1 MVFTNNIFIFITI
14 KERVMKNYILII
26 SILTL
31 TVVFLV
37 IYLNGFVKHLY
48 FDNGIDDFSDVY
60 SILANASSVFAYENF
75 ENAKASEDTNEDKD
89 IKTEYEKRLESRRID
104 FYEKQ
109 NPAIATKMEESLAVQ
124 TEYYNNGAYDRY
136 STIND
141 PISDEYLPYTVT
153 NYKDM
158 PSAISNNNINEY
170 TIINVYKNTLD
181 RQPTDEELKKHLQD
195 FYENDMDEDILKLR
209 IYNSTEYKIITNMQ
223 SNGIKPELISNIS
236 KGQLKEKIKKF
247 YMVQHNTELL
257 NTKLLDILIK
267 CYVHLQ
273 FNDYLFRAM
282 LMHDNY
288 MVFENRLRD
297 AYILSDEKI
306 LEIFNRSFILY
317 ELRLIANELK
327 RQDMIK
333 RKALATPVSL
343 YQNGLSEL
351 SSSNVNM
358 GASRQIT
365 DIVKNS
371 DNVFNINIMVNDK
384 NDKANK
390 RRATS
395 TVPYSRNRPRSR
407 PPPNNNRQGSSNGI
421 PLNSN
426 RADEMRALYNRMPNR
441 DNIGGLAQDL
451 ANKTNGVNAVIG
463 ELGSA
468 TGGTVGVGTL
478 GASGGTSGGAS
489 ATGGATGGSTGGA
502 SASAS
507 GSASGSGSGTG
518 GASATG
524 SASGS
529 ASGSGNATGGAS
541 GSGNAGA
548 SGGASGNAGASA
560 SGNAGGNACATGS
573 GNAGGNAGGNYDE
586 EYKKYDEQYGD
597 YQNEDEYYVED
608 DTNQPAEGQ
617 FPNRVYDPIDYKYHY
632 RGEQAQRPNVC
643 SYGTKQVVQ
652 PVFLNSSVLF
662 QGTDLKEA
670 AENTQVGSIMPKF
683 QYYEYE
689 DITE

>member
-1 MVFTNNIFIFITI
+1 MVFTSNIFIFITI

-31 TVVFLV
+31 IVVFLA

-48 FDNGIDDFSDVY
+48 FDNGIDDFKDIY
-60 SILANASSVFAYENF
+60 SILANAANAANASSIFAYENF
-75 ENAKASEDTNEDKD
+75 ENSEDAKD
-89 IKTEYEKRLESRRID
+89 TKAEYEKLLESRRID
-104 FYEKQ
+104 YYEKL

-124 TEYYNNGAYDRY
+124 AEFYNNGAYDRY

-153 NYKDM
+153 NYRDM

-195 FYENDMDEDILKLR
+195 FHENDMDEDILKLR

-223 SNGIKPELISNIS
+223 SNDIKPELIANIS
-236 KGQLKEKIKKF
+236 KGQLKDKIKRF
-247 YMVQHNTELL
+247 YMEQHNTELL

-267 CYVHLQ
+267 CYIHLQ
-273 FNDYLFRAM
+273 FNDYLFKAM

-327 RQDMIK
+327 RQDIIK

-358 GASRQIT
+358 GSSRQIT

-384 NDKANK
+384 NKANK
-390 RRATS
+390 RRVPPAG
-395 TVPYSRNRPRSR
+395 TVPYSRNRPRR
-407 PPPNNNRQGSSNGI
+407 RPPNNRQESSNIGNQ
-421 PLNSN
+421 PNSKS
-426 RADEMRALYNRMPNR
+426 AEEEMKALYNRMPNS

-451 ANKTNGVNAVIG
+451 VNKTSGVNAVIG
-463 ELGSA
+463 EVGSTA
-468 TGGTVGVGTL
+468 AGTVSVGTL
-478 GASGGTSGGAS
+478 GNLGAGAVAGAGAGAGAGAS
-489 ATGGATGGSTGGA
+489 TGS
-502 SASAS
+502 S
-507 GSASGSGSGTG
+507 SGSGTG
-518 GASATG
+518 TG
-524 SASGS
+524 TASGTGAGAGS
-529 ASGSGNATGGAS
+529 SSGSGTGTGNGTGSSSSGAS
-541 GSGNAGA
+541 GTSN
-548 SGGASGNAGASA
+548 N
-560 SGNAGGNACATGS
+560 N
-573 GNAGGNAGGNYDE
+573 GNYDE
-586 EYKKYDEQYGD
+586 EYKKYDDQYGGEQYGGEQ
-597 YQNEDEYYVED
+597 YEDEYYVED
-608 DTNQPAEGQ
+608 DANQPAEGQ

-632 RGEQAQRPNVC
+632 RGQQAERPNVC

-652 PVFLNSSVLF
+652 PVFLNSSALF

-683 QYYEYE
+683 EYYEYE

>member
-1 MVFTNNIFIFITI
+1 
-14 KERVMKNYILII
+14 MKNYILII

-31 TVVFLV
+31 IVVFLA

-48 FDNGIDDFSDVY
+48 FDNGIDDFKDIY
-60 SILANASSVFAYENF
+60 SILANAANAANASSIFAYENF
-75 ENAKASEDTNEDKD
+75 ENSEDAKD
-89 IKTEYEKRLESRRID
+89 TKAEYEKLLESRRID
-104 FYEKQ
+104 YYEKL

-124 TEYYNNGAYDRY
+124 AEFYNNGAYDRY

-153 NYKDM
+153 NYRDM

-195 FYENDMDEDILKLR
+195 FHENDMDEDILKLR

-223 SNGIKPELISNIS
+223 SNDIKPELIANIS
-236 KGQLKEKIKKF
+236 KGQLKDKIKRF
-247 YMVQHNTELL
+247 YMEQHNTELL

-267 CYVHLQ
+267 CYIHLQ
-273 FNDYLFRAM
+273 FNDYLFKAM

-327 RQDMIK
+327 RQDIIK

-358 GASRQIT
+358 GSSRQIT

-384 NDKANK
+384 NKANK
-390 RRATS
+390 RRVPPAG
-395 TVPYSRNRPRSR
+395 TVPYSRNRPRR
-407 PPPNNNRQGSSNGI
+407 RPPNNRQESSNIGNQ
-421 PLNSN
+421 PNSKS
-426 RADEMRALYNRMPNR
+426 AEEEMKALYNRMPNS

-451 ANKTNGVNAVIG
+451 VNKTSGVNAVIG
-463 ELGSA
+463 EVGSTA
-468 TGGTVGVGTL
+468 AGTVSVGTL
-478 GASGGTSGGAS
+478 GNLGAGAVAGAGAGAGAGAS
-489 ATGGATGGSTGGA
+489 TGS
-502 SASAS
+502 S
-507 GSASGSGSGTG
+507 SGSGTG
-518 GASATG
+518 TG
-524 SASGS
+524 TASGTGAGAGS
-529 ASGSGNATGGAS
+529 SSGSGTGTGNGTGSSSSGAS
-541 GSGNAGA
+541 GTSN
-548 SGGASGNAGASA
+548 N
-560 SGNAGGNACATGS
+560 N
-573 GNAGGNAGGNYDE
+573 GNYDE
-586 EYKKYDEQYGD
+586 EYKKYDDQYGGEQYGGEQ
-597 YQNEDEYYVED
+597 YEDEYYVED
-608 DTNQPAEGQ
+608 DANQPAEGQ

-632 RGEQAQRPNVC
+632 RGQQAERPNVC

-652 PVFLNSSVLF
+652 PVFLNSSALF

-683 QYYEYE
+683 EYYEYE

>member
-1 MVFTNNIFIFITI
+1 
-14 KERVMKNYILII
+14 MKNYILII

-37 IYLNGFVKHLY
+37 LYLNGFIKNLY
-48 FDNGIDDFSDVY
+48 FDNGIDDFRDVY
-60 SILANASSVFAYENF
+60 SILANASSAFAYENF
-75 ENAKASEDTNEDKD
+75 ENANGSEDVND
-89 IKTEYEKRLESRRID
+89 EYKRRLESRRID

-109 NPAIATKMEESLAVQ
+109 NPAVATKMEESLAVQ
-124 TEYYNNGAYDRY
+124 TEYYNNGLYDRY

-141 PISDEYLPYTVT
+141 PIGDEYLPYTVT

-209 IYNSTEYKIITNMQ
+209 IYNSAEYKIITNMQ

-358 GASRQIT
+358 GASGHIT

-371 DNVFNINIMVNDK
+371 DNIFNINIMVNDK
-384 NDKANK
+384 NKDKDKANN

-407 PPPNNNRQGSSNGI
+407 PPPNNRQGSGN
-421 PLNSN
+421 PPNRNSE
-426 RADEMRALYNRMPNR
+426 DKMRALYNRMPNR

-451 ANKTNGVNAVIG
+451 VNRTGDVNRMVDAV
-463 ELGSA
+463 GSA
-468 TGGTVGVGTL
+468 TGGTVGVGTV
-478 GASGGTSGGAS
+478 GNVGGIVGGTVSSVGGT
-489 ATGGATGGSTGGA
+489 TGGTGSSSGNGG
-502 SASAS
+502 
-507 GSASGSGSGTG
+507 
-518 GASATG
+518 TG
-524 SASGS
+524 SADST
-529 ASGSGNATGGAS
+529 AY
-541 GSGNAGA
+541 
-548 SGGASGNAGASA
+548 
-560 SGNAGGNACATGS
+560 
-573 GNAGGNAGGNYDE
+573 GNYDD
-586 EYKKYDEQYGD
+586 EYKKYKDQYGED
-597 YQNEDEYYVED
+597 QYGEDQYGDEYYVED
-608 DTNQPAEGQ
+608 DANQPAEGQ

-632 RGEQAQRPNVC
+632 RGQQAQRPNVC

-652 PVFLNSSVLF
+652 PVFLNSSTLF

-683 QYYEYE
+683 EYYEYE

>member
-1 MVFTNNIFIFITI
+1 MVFTSNIFIFITI

-37 IYLNGFVKHLY
+37 LYLNGFIKNLY
-48 FDNGIDDFSDVY
+48 FDNGIDDFRDVY
-60 SILANASSVFAYENF
+60 SILANASSAFAYENF
-75 ENAKASEDTNEDKD
+75 ENANGSEDVND
-89 IKTEYEKRLESRRID
+89 EYKRRLESRRID

-109 NPAIATKMEESLAVQ
+109 NPAVATKMEESLAVQ
-124 TEYYNNGAYDRY
+124 TEYYNNGLYDRY

-141 PISDEYLPYTVT
+141 PIGDEYLPYTVT

-351 SSSNVNM
+351 SNSNVNM
-358 GASRQIT
+358 GASGHIT

-371 DNVFNINIMVNDK
+371 DNIFNINIMVNDK
-384 NDKANK
+384 NKDKDKANK

-407 PPPNNNRQGSSNGI
+407 PPPNNRQGSGN
-421 PLNSN
+421 PPNRNSE
-426 RADEMRALYNRMPNR
+426 DEMRALYNRMPNR

-451 ANKTNGVNAVIG
+451 VNRTGDVNRMVDAV
-463 ELGSA
+463 GSA
-468 TGGTVGVGTL
+468 AGGTVGVGTV
-478 GASGGTSGGAS
+478 GTVGGIVGGTVGGTAGGTVGGNVGGTVGGTVGGNVGGTVGGTAGGTAGGTGSSSGNDGTGSSSGNGGTEGTGGTGGTGSSGGT
-489 ATGGATGGSTGGA
+489 
-502 SASAS
+502 
-507 GSASGSGSGTG
+507 GSADST
-518 GASATG
+518 AY
-524 SASGS
+524 
-529 ASGSGNATGGAS
+529 
-541 GSGNAGA
+541 
-548 SGGASGNAGASA
+548 
-560 SGNAGGNACATGS
+560 
-573 GNAGGNAGGNYDE
+573 GNYDD
-586 EYKKYDEQYGD
+586 EYKKYKDQYGED
-597 YQNEDEYYVED
+597 QYGEDQYGDEYYVED
-608 DTNQPAEGQ
+608 DANQPAEGQ
-617 FPNRVYDPIDYKYHY
+617 LPNRVYDPIDYKYHY
-632 RGEQAQRPNVC
+632 RGQQAQRPNVC

-652 PVFLNSSVLF
+652 PVFLNSSTLF
-662 QGTDLKEA
+662 QGTDLEEA

-683 QYYEYE
+683 EYYEYE

>member
-1 MVFTNNIFIFITI
+1 MVFTSNIFIFITI

-31 TVVFLV
+31 IVVFLT
-37 IYLNGFVKHLY
+37 IYLNGFVKHFY
-48 FDNGIDDFSDVY
+48 FDNVIDDFKDIY
-60 SILANASSVFAYENF
+60 SILANATNAANAANAANASSIFAYENF
-75 ENAKASEDTNEDKD
+75 ENSEDAKDAKA
-89 IKTEYEKRLESRRID
+89 EYEKLLESRRID
-104 FYEKQ
+104 YYEKL

-124 TEYYNNGAYDRY
+124 AEFYNNGAYDRY

-153 NYKDM
+153 NYRDM

-195 FYENDMDEDILKLR
+195 FHENDMDEDILKLR

-223 SNGIKPELISNIS
+223 SNDIKPDLIANIS
-236 KGQLKEKIKKF
+236 KGQLKDKIKRF
-247 YMVQHNTELL
+247 YMEQHNTELL

-267 CYVHLQ
+267 CYIHLQ
-273 FNDYLFRAM
+273 FNDYLFKAM

-327 RQDMIK
+327 RQDIIK

-384 NDKANK
+384 DKANK
-390 RRATS
+390 RRVPPAG
-395 TVPYSRNRPRSR
+395 TVPYSRNRPRR
-407 PPPNNNRQGSSNGI
+407 RPPNNRQESSNIGNQ
-421 PLNSN
+421 PNSK
-426 RADEMRALYNRMPNR
+426 RAEEEMRALYNRMPNS

-451 ANKTNGVNAVIG
+451 VNKTSGVNAVIG
-463 ELGSA
+463 EVGSTA
-468 TGGTVGVGTL
+468 AGTVSVGTL
-478 GASGGTSGGAS
+478 GNLGAGTVAGAVAGAVVGSGAGAGAVVGSGAS
-489 ATGGATGGSTGGA
+489 TGSSSGSGAGAGTGTGSSSGS
-502 SASAS
+502 SASA
-507 GSASGSGSGTG
+507 GAGAGTG
-518 GASATG
+518 AGTGAGAGTG
-524 SASGS
+524 SSS
-529 ASGSGNATGGAS
+529 SGAS
-541 GSGNAGA
+541 GTSN
-548 SGGASGNAGASA
+548 N
-560 SGNAGGNACATGS
+560 N
-573 GNAGGNAGGNYDE
+573 GNYDE
-586 EYKKYDEQYGD
+586 EYKKYDEQYGGD
-597 YQNEDEYYVED
+597 QYGGDQYEDEYYVED
-608 DTNQPAEGQ
+608 DANQPAEGQ

-632 RGEQAQRPNVC
+632 RGQQAERPNVC

-652 PVFLNSSVLF
+652 PVFLNSSALF

-683 QYYEYE
+683 EYYEYE

>member
-1 MVFTNNIFIFITI
+1 MVFTSNIFIFITI

-31 TVVFLV
+31 IVVFLA

-48 FDNGIDDFSDVY
+48 FDNGIDDFKDIY
-60 SILANASSVFAYENF
+60 SILANAANAANAASIFAYENF
-75 ENAKASEDTNEDKD
+75 ENSEDAKD
-89 IKTEYEKRLESRRID
+89 TKAEYEKLLESRRID
-104 FYEKQ
+104 YYEKL

-124 TEYYNNGAYDRY
+124 AEFYNNGAYDRY

-153 NYKDM
+153 NYRDM

-195 FYENDMDEDILKLR
+195 FHENDMDEDILKLR

-223 SNGIKPELISNIS
+223 SNDIKPELIANIS
-236 KGQLKEKIKKF
+236 KGQLKDKIKRF
-247 YMVQHNTELL
+247 YMEQHNTELL

-267 CYVHLQ
+267 CYIHLQ
-273 FNDYLFRAM
+273 FNDYLFKAM

-327 RQDMIK
+327 RQDIIK

-384 NDKANK
+384 DKANK
-390 RRATS
+390 RRVPPAG
-395 TVPYSRNRPRSR
+395 TVPYSRNRPRR
-407 PPPNNNRQGSSNGI
+407 RPPNNRQESSNIGNQ
-421 PLNSN
+421 PNSK
-426 RADEMRALYNRMPNR
+426 RAEEEMRALYNRMPNS

-451 ANKTNGVNAVIG
+451 VNKTSGVNAVIG
-463 ELGSA
+463 EVGSTA
-468 TGGTVGVGTL
+468 AGTVSVGTL
-478 GASGGTSGGAS
+478 GNLGAGAVAGAGAGAGAGAVVGSGAGAGAS
-489 ATGGATGGSTGGA
+489 TGS
-502 SASAS
+502 S
-507 GSASGSGSGTG
+507 SGSGTG
-518 GASATG
+518 TG
-524 SASGS
+524 TASGTGAGAGS
-529 ASGSGNATGGAS
+529 SSGSGTGTGNGTGSSSSGAS
-541 GSGNAGA
+541 GTSN
-548 SGGASGNAGASA
+548 N
-560 SGNAGGNACATGS
+560 N
-573 GNAGGNAGGNYDE
+573 GNYDE
-586 EYKKYDEQYGD
+586 EYKKYDDQYGGEQYGGD
-597 YQNEDEYYVED
+597 QYEDEYYVED
-608 DTNQPAEGQ
+608 DANQPAEGQ

-632 RGEQAQRPNVC
+632 RGQQAERPNVC

-652 PVFLNSSVLF
+652 PVFLNSSALF

-683 QYYEYE
+683 EYYEYE